1 VAVTTDHG
9 TSTMRVSAVSFVYA
23 CLDQPSSQEETNAVA
38 TLYSYYAAAD
48 SYKKAN
54 PRGKNYGII

>member
-1 VAVTTDHG
+1 
-9 TSTMRVSAVSFVYA
+9 MRVSAVSFVYA